1 MKLRMKVP
9 PLVLVAQEFL
19 IDPTKPRYGYD
30 LMKETSLS
38 SGALYTVLHQMEEA
52 GWVTRETE
60 AVDTSVEK
68 RPARK
73 IYTLTGEGERAIRL
87 ELAEFRAQLHSEARD
102 SVLGDPN
109 PAEGW

>member
-19 IDPTKPRYGYD
+19 RDPAKPRYGYD

-38 SGALYTVLHQMEEA
+38 SGVLYTVLHQMEEA

-60 AVDTSVEK
+60 TVDTSVEK

-87 ELAEFRAQLHSEARD
+87 ELAEFRSQLQSTTRE
-102 SVLGDPN
+102 
-109 PAEGW
+109 PAPGNAMPAGGC